1 MVWSAAI
8 FDPRDM
14 NGPNYAELITLLH
27 TNHKL
32 WVLWS
37 LLTEVSE
44 VSYGARTC
52 FWLLTEVS
60 FGPIS
65 CFWLLTEVSFLAITS
80 FRLLLTEVS
89 FGAIIVSGC

>member
-1 MVWSAAI
+1 MWGVAI

-14 NGPNYAELITLLH
+14 NGPNYVELITLLH

-37 LLTEVSE
+37 LLTEVS
-44 VSYGARTC
+44 YGAITC

-65 CFWLLTEVSFLAITS
+65 CFWLLTEVSFGAIAC
-80 FRLLLTEVS
+80 FWLLTEVS
-89 FGAIIVSGC
+89 FGAITCF